1 MRKRYNHATSVEQY
15 RIRNRFSYKTNITA
29 ATQISLDASKQVLP
43 NDDCYDFD
51 DNENEVDSN
60 DDDDN
65 NNKNDE
71 NDENEVDGDDNKE
84 EDDDYENEAD
94 GNDDDEGD
102 DDENDE
108 ELVFDNENEY
118 ENENEDENED
128 NDDYNNYDNNEG
140 DEEDDDEGEDE
151 EVEDNDPIVDASI
164 DRDQMPNTNG
174 SFAPYFENT
183 TSALLFCW
191 IQKHNICKLNKYDNF
206 IMIIY

>member
-1 MRKRYNHATSVEQY
+1 
-15 RIRNRFSYKTNITA
+15 
-29 ATQISLDASKQVLP
+29 
-43 NDDCYDFD
+43 
-51 DNENEVDSN
+51 
-60 DDDDN
+60 
-65 NNKNDE
+65 
-71 NDENEVDGDDNKE
+71 
-84 EDDDYENEAD
+84 
-94 GNDDDEGD
+94 
-102 DDENDE
+102 
-108 ELVFDNENEY
+108 LVFDNENEY

-174 SFAPYFENT
+174 SFASYFENT

-191 IQKHNICKLNKYDNF
+191 IQKYNICKLNTKYDNF